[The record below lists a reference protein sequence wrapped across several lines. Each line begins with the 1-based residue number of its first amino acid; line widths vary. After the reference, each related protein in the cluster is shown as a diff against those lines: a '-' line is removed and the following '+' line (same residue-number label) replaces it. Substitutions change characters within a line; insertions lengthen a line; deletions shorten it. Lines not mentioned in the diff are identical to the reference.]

1 MQMKIAD
8 NELTL
13 TYNMSA
19 WYTIE
24 ATAEKK
30 WFEVVQDLD
39 TPNRVQAL
47 MVLLFGLSQDEQ
59 LTVEWLNE
67 HMQPTE
73 AEFVRVANACTAAI
87 SEGMKTEKGSDE
99 PTDVGLAELEKKE
112 GPDT

>member
-1 MQMKIAD
+1 MQLKIAD
-8 NELTL
+8 KDLTL

-19 WYTIE
+19 WFTIE

-39 TPNRVQAL
+39 TCNRVQAL
-47 MVLLFGLSQDEQ
+47 AVLLFGLSHDE
-59 LTVEWLNE
+59 TVTLEWLDG

-99 PTDVGLAELEKKE
+99 PADVGLAELEKKE